1 MYRPSHWLFPAK
13 DPEKKMHTSV
23 AQRVYYKAKK
33 NANITRGK
41 GIHVLRHCFATH
53 SLEAGVDVRTIQML
67 LGHKSILTTMIYLQV
82 TRKKLDSIQN
92 PLDLLVIPDSTK
104 FE

>member
-1 MYRPSHWLFPAK
+1 M
-13 DPEKKMHTSV
+13 
-23 AQRVYYKAKK
+23 
-33 NANITRGK
+33 
-41 GIHVLRHCFATH
+41 
-53 SLEAGVDVRTIQML
+53 LEAGVDVRTIQML

-82 TRKKLDSIQN
+82 TRKKLDSIKN